1 LHAGFKPINSKHIK
15 FIKRMSV
22 SQPKESEN
30 NKSNSEINPEQ
41 ALGLVSLGLMQ
52 KLSDKGITDLNWLK
66 EDEKCDFYELRQ
78 RLELTSLAIET
89 GAPLSTSEVSKL
101 LGVRPG
107 TSKVERGGLT
117 AKKISRNV
125 WKLVKSNQENSHWR
139 N

>member
-1 LHAGFKPINSKHIK
+1 
-15 FIKRMSV
+15 MSA
-22 SQPKESEN
+22 SQPEEVQSK
-30 NKSNSEINPEQ
+30 KSSSDINTEH
-41 ALGLVSLGLMQ
+41 ALGLVSLGLMK

-66 EDEKCDFYELRQ
+66 DDEKCDLYDLRQ

-107 TSKVERGGLT
+107 SSKVERGGLI
-117 AKKISRNV
+117 AKKLSRNV
-125 WKLVKSNQENSHWR
+125 WRLIKSSQENSHWR

>member
-1 LHAGFKPINSKHIK
+1 
-15 FIKRMSV
+15 MSV
-22 SQPKESEN
+22 SQPK
-30 NKSNSEINPEQ
+30 KSDNINSNAEINPEQ

-52 KLSDKGITDLNWLK
+52 KLSDKGIADLNWLK
-66 EDEKCDFYELRQ
+66 EDEKCDTYELRQ

-107 TSKVERGGLT
+107 SSKVERGGLI
-117 AKKISRNV
+117 AKKLSRNV
-125 WKLVKSNQENSHWR
+125 WKLIKSGQENSHWR

>member
-1 LHAGFKPINSKHIK
+1 MA
-15 FIKRMSV
+15 
-22 SQPKESEN
+22 
-30 NKSNSEINPEQ
+30 
-41 ALGLVSLGLMQ
+41 
-52 KLSDKGITDLNWLK
+52 DLNWLK
-66 EDEKCDFYELRQ
+66 EDEIGETCELRQ

-107 TSKVERGGLT
+107 SSKVERGGLI

-125 WKLVKSNQENSHWR
+125 WRLMKSSQEGSHWR

>member
-1 LHAGFKPINSKHIK
+1 
-15 FIKRMSV
+15 MSV
-22 SQPKESEN
+22 SQPKGSKGN
-30 NKSNSEINPEQ
+30 SSNTEINPEQ
-41 ALGLVSLGLMQ
+41 ALGLVSLGLMK
-52 KLSDKGITDLNWLK
+52 KLSDKGISDLNWLK
-66 EDEKCDFYELRQ
+66 DDERCDLHELRQ

-107 TSKVERGGLT
+107 SSKVERGGII

-125 WKLVKSNQENSHWR
+125 WRLIKSNQESSHWR

>member
-1 LHAGFKPINSKHIK
+1 
-15 FIKRMSV
+15 MSV
-22 SQPKESEN
+22 SQPNESKN
-30 NKSNSEINPEQ
+30 NKSNTEINPEQ

-66 EDEKCDFYELRQ
+66 EDEKCDLYDLRQ
-78 RLELTSLAIET
+78 RLELTSLAIAT

-101 LGVRPG
+101 LGVRPAG
-107 TSKVERGGLT
+107 SLKVERGGLI

-125 WKLVKSNQENSHWR
+125 WRLTKTNQENSHWR

>member
-1 LHAGFKPINSKHIK
+1 
-15 FIKRMSV
+15 MSAT
-22 SQPKESEN
+22 QPKDPN
-30 NKSNSEINPEQ
+30 NNNSIAVINPEQ

-52 KLSDKGITDLNWLK
+52 KLSDKGIADLNWLK
-66 EDEKCDFYELRQ
+66 EDEKCDTYELRQ

-89 GAPLSTSEVSKL
+89 GAPLSTTEVSKL

-107 TSKVERGGLT
+107 SSRVERGGLI

-125 WKLVKSNQENSHWR
+125 WRLNKSSQESSHWR

>member
-1 LHAGFKPINSKHIK
+1 MSAPQQKDSSNNNS
-15 FIKRMSV
+15 
-22 SQPKESEN
+22 N
-30 NKSNSEINPEQ
+30 TEINPEQ

-52 KLSDKGITDLNWLK
+52 KLSEKGIENLNWVK
-66 EDEKCDFYELRQ
+66 EDEKCDTYELRQ

-101 LGVRPG
+101 LGVKPG
-107 TSKVERGGLT
+107 ASKVERGGIV

-125 WKLVKSNQENSHWR
+125 WKLIKSGQESSHWR

>member
-1 LHAGFKPINSKHIK
+1 
-15 FIKRMSV
+15 MSV
-22 SQPKESEN
+22 SHPKESQEN
-30 NKSNSEINPEQ
+30 NSNSEINPEQ
-41 ALGLVSLGLMQ
+41 ALGLVSLSLMQ
-52 KLSDKGITDLNWLK
+52 KLSDKGIADLNWLK
-66 EDEKCDFYELRQ
+66 EDEKCDLYDLRQ

-107 TSKVERGGLT
+107 ASKVERGGLI

-125 WKLVKSNQENSHWR
+125 WRLIKTNQENSHWR

>member
-1 LHAGFKPINSKHIK
+1 
-15 FIKRMSV
+15 MSL
-22 SQPKESEN
+22 SQPKESEQ
-30 NKSNSEINPEQ
+30 NKSNSEINTEQ

-52 KLSDKGITDLNWLK
+52 KLCDKGITNLNWFK
-66 EDEKCDFYELRQ
+66 EDEKCDLYELRQ

-101 LGVRPG
+101 LGIKPG
-107 TSKVERGGLT
+107 ATKVERGGLI

-125 WKLVKSNQENSHWR
+125 WKLIKSNQENSHWR

>member
-1 LHAGFKPINSKHIK
+1 MPVSKPN
-15 FIKRMSV
+15 
-22 SQPKESEN
+22 ESEN
-30 NKSNSEINPEQ
+30 NKPNAEINPEQ

-52 KLSDKGITDLNWLK
+52 KLSDKGIADLNWLR
-66 EDEKCDFYELRQ
+66 EDEKCDSYDLRQ

-89 GAPLSTSEVSKL
+89 GAPLSTTEVSKL

-107 TSKVERGGLT
+107 SSKVERGGLI

-125 WKLVKSNQENSHWR
+125 WRLMKSSQEGSHWR

>member
-1 LHAGFKPINSKHIK
+1 
-15 FIKRMSV
+15 MSV
-22 SQPKESEN
+22 TQTNKADG

-52 KLSDKGITDLNWLK
+52 KLSDRGIKDLNWLK
-66 EDEKCDFYELRQ
+66 EDEKCDLYELRQ

-89 GAPLSTSEVSKL
+89 GAPLTTSEVSKL

-107 TSKVERGGLT
+107 TSKVERGGLI

-125 WKLVKSNQENSHWR
+125 WKLLKSSQDSSHWR

>member
-1 LHAGFKPINSKHIK
+1 
-15 FIKRMSV
+15 MSAP
-22 SQPKESEN
+22 QPKDSSN
-30 NKSNSEINPEQ
+30 NNSNTEINPEQ

-52 KLSDKGITDLNWLK
+52 KLSEKGIENLNWVK
-66 EDEKCDFYELRQ
+66 EDEKCDTYELRQ

-107 TSKVERGGLT
+107 ASKVERGGII

-125 WKLVKSNQENSHWR
+125 WKLIKSGQESSHWR

>member
-1 LHAGFKPINSKHIK
+1 
-15 FIKRMSV
+15 MSV
-22 SQPKESEN
+22 SQPKDPKN
-30 NKSNSEINPEQ
+30 NNLNNEINPEQ

-52 KLSDKGITDLNWLK
+52 KLSDKGIADLNWLK
-66 EDEKCDFYELRQ
+66 EDEKCDSYELRQ

-89 GAPLSTSEVSKL
+89 GAPLTTSEVSKL

-107 TSKVERGGLT
+107 ASRVERGGLI

-125 WKLVKSNQENSHWR
+125 WKLVKSSQESSHWR

>member
-1 LHAGFKPINSKHIK
+1 MSLPEPQGSQNNNS
-15 FIKRMSV
+15 
-22 SQPKESEN
+22 N
-30 NKSNSEINPEQ
+30 GEINPEQ

-52 KLSDKGITDLNWLK
+52 KLSDKGIAELNWLK
-66 EDEKCDFYELRQ
+66 EDEKCDSYELRQ

-89 GAPLSTSEVSKL
+89 GAPLSTTEVSKL

-107 TSKVERGGLT
+107 SSRVERGGLI

-125 WKLVKSNQENSHWR
+125 WRLIKSSQESSHWR

>member
-1 LHAGFKPINSKHIK
+1 
-15 FIKRMSV
+15 MSV
-22 SQPKESEN
+22 SQPKESQN
-30 NKSNSEINPEQ
+30 NTPNTEINPEQ

-66 EDEKCDFYELRQ
+66 EDEKCDSYELRQ

-107 TSKVERGGLT
+107 ASKVERGGLI

-125 WKLVKSNQENSHWR
+125 WRLIKTNQENSHWR

>member
-1 LHAGFKPINSKHIK
+1 
-15 FIKRMSV
+15 MSV
-22 SQPKESEN
+22 SQPKESQSN
-30 NKSNSEINPEQ
+30 NSNAEINPEQ

-52 KLSDKGITDLNWLK
+52 KLSDKGIAHLNWLK
-66 EDEKCDFYELRQ
+66 DDKECDTYELRQ

-107 TSKVERGGLT
+107 ASKVERGGLV
-117 AKKISRNV
+117 AKRLSRNV
-125 WKLVKSNQENSHWR
+125 WRLNKSSQESSHWR

>member
-1 LHAGFKPINSKHIK
+1 
-15 FIKRMSV
+15 MSV
-22 SQPKESEN
+22 SQPKDLNN
-30 NKSNSEINPEQ
+30 NKSNTEINPEQ

-52 KLSDKGITDLNWLK
+52 KLSDQGIADLNWLK
-66 EDEKCDFYELRQ
+66 EDEKCDSYELRQ

-107 TSKVERGGLT
+107 SSKVERGGIV

-125 WKLVKSNQENSHWR
+125 WRLNKSSQESSHWR

>member
-1 LHAGFKPINSKHIK
+1 
-15 FIKRMSV
+15 MSV
-22 SQPKESEN
+22 SKPKDD
-30 NKSNSEINPEQ
+30 KSNKTNPEINPEQ

-52 KLSDKGITDLNWLK
+52 KLSDKGMADLNWLK
-66 EDEKCDFYELRQ
+66 EDEKCDLYELRQ

-89 GAPLSTSEVSKL
+89 GAPLTTSEVSKL

-107 TSKVERGGLT
+107 TSKVERGGLI

-125 WKLVKSNQENSHWR
+125 WKLVKASQENSHWR